1 MAHQVNVASH
11 HKQLV
16 SNEGSFYLLYQ
27 GFRIHRSLFLRP
39 VKTVSRSKDEL
50 KGYVLYMYIFLH
62 THTHIYVDIYIY
74 TKYITHLFEKRCNL
88 VTAKKNILRSLVGH
102 LP

>member
-16 SNEGSFYLLYQ
+16 SNEGYFYLLYQ

-39 VKTVSRSKDEL
+39 VKTISRSKDEL
-50 KGYVLYMYIFLH
+50 KGYVLLYIYIF
-62 THTHIYVDIYIY
+62 TYTHIYVYIYINIY
-74 TKYITHLFEKRCNL
+74 IYITHLFEKRCNL
-88 VTAKKNILRSLVGH
+88 VTAKNNILRSLVGY